1 MLCYCTDVCAYTHD
15 IHIYI
20 YTYIYTYIYI
30 QCTYTYIYIYYYIII
45 YYIIL
50 YYIHTEFLQFCRMS
64 GGFGRALTRLGG
76 AKAFEFRC
84 FVGWFLRLANL
95 ALGFMAYYREMLGT
109 NNMPLLPYNS

>member
-1 MLCYCTDVCAYTHD
+1 MFAH
-15 IHIYI
+15 IHMIYI
-20 YTYIYTYIYI
+20 YTYIHIYIHIYIYSVHTHIYIYI
-30 QCTYTYIYIYYYIII
+30 IIL